1 MAKIWILMLVL
12 LSFSALANS
21 EKVINVDRAIPNSLH
36 LAFPNDANITPKK
49 GDFEVLNYILM
60 SNNEGERWAVITLT
74 NVSSGNRELNEDH
87 LLALFADGTRL
98 APLAFTLSFKGNETQ
113 SVTVSFAEYKF
124 PILSVYSSNDQ

>member
-1 MAKIWILMLVL
+1 MIKAWILMLVI
-12 LSFSALANS
+12 LSSSVLANT
-21 EKVINVDRAIPNSLH
+21 ENVINVDRAIPNSLH

-49 GDFEVLNYILM
+49 GDFNVLNYILM

-74 NVSSGNRELNEDH
+74 NLSTGNRELNEDH

-113 SVTVSFAEYKF
+113 SVTVSFAEYK
-124 PILSVYSSNDQ
+124 LSLIHI